1 MIDKYLISNCLFII
15 DEFNEKFENKSID
28 ELKHFAD
35 LNFCEADLVVR
46 LGYPFRQMA
55 SFNMQGT
62 SRDIVVPKKDFII
75 EVKYLRNFT
84 SNPQIKSRAAKLV
97 WKEAF
102 QKDYEWLTTEITSGQ
117 KGRRAFVIGWFN
129 AVERF
134 SQLMQLG
141 EGAGMYP
148 KINQEK
154 LRLFPFLTHKA
165 DSDKTRDIFY
175 KYEQA
180 FVEKSIPIKGYQEEV
195 TCIFLGKPED
205 RFHFAIYY

>member
-1 MIDKYLISNCLFII
+1 MFII
-15 DEFNEKFENKSID
+15 DEFNEKFENKSVE
-28 ELKHFAD
+28 ELRYFAD

-62 SRDIVVPKKDFII
+62 SRDIVIPKKGFVI
-75 EVKYLRNFT
+75 EVMYLRNFT
-84 SNPQIKSRAAKLV
+84 SNPQINSRAAKLV

-102 QKDYEWLTTEITSGQ
+102 QKDYEWLTNEIISGQ
-117 KGRRAFVIGWFN
+117 KGKRAFVIGWFN

-141 EGAGMYP
+141 EGSGKYP

-154 LRLFPFLTHKA
+154 LRLFPFLTHKS
-165 DSDKTRDIFY
+165 DSDRTRDIFY
-175 KYEQA
+175 KYVQA
-180 FVEKSIPIKGYQEEV
+180 FIEKSIFIRGYQEE
-195 TCIFLGKPED
+195 
-205 RFHFAIYY
+205 